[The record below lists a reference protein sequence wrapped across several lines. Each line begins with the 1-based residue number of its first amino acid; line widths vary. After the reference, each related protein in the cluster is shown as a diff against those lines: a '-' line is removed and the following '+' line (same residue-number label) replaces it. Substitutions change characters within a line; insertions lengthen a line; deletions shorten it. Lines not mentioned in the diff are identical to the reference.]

1 MSRATSWRVLAVLVA
16 IVMTATLGYFMTREP
31 IQLTDGASNMISVAD
46 TGAWQVFVEKTTNER
61 FFRPLMW
68 PPYRL
73 VMDWSGG
80 AYFTWFKAI
89 HVGQLL
95 ALLLLFARWVRV
107 ETGTDVAAFLFG
119 VAVLVGGH
127 TFPGTIREA
136 FPINHFLMMAVCT
149 LGVAVLAS
157 ERARMR
163 NDLLAVLLFTYAVL
177 TLESG
182 LLVWVA
188 AVWAWCLGWRG
199 VSRSGV
205 LVMTAGVA
213 AYFAVRVLWLQTGTP
228 GLVERSTG
236 FGFAAASADDIQ
248 RMFGH
253 RPFVF
258 YAYNVS
264 SALLTLLVGE
274 PRGGVYRLVR
284 GFVIGPHEPWMQF
297 NVACATGVTI
307 LIATAFWRR
316 RTHVRTGL
324 SHHDRVLLMLPVLA
338 AANAVFCYAYLKDV
352 VLSVAGV
359 FIAAAAY
366 VAMREAVGALTA
378 RAWRPLSFRGVAVLT
393 GLSSMWAVKFIGI
406 HHSVR
411 KESISVRKEW
421 AQVDRWLERQEIVLD
436 TPAKRRVKEM
446 LETDALNREPVAPW
460 PVLPWSRDW
469 FDETQ

>member
-1 MSRATSWRVLAVLVA
+1 MNSARPWRALA
-16 IVMTATLGYFMTREP
+16 IVLTVVVTATLGYFMTRIP

-46 TGAWQVFVEKTTNER
+46 TGAWQLFVEEMTGHG

-95 ALLLLFARWVRV
+95 VLLLLFARWVRV

-136 FPINHFLMMAVCT
+136 FPINHFLMIAVCT
-149 LGVAVLAS
+149 LGAAVLAA
-157 ERARMR
+157 ERPRLV
-163 NDLLAVLLFTYAVL
+163 NDLLAILLFTYAVL

-188 AVWAWCLGWRG
+188 VVWAYCLGWRG
-199 VSRSGV
+199 VSRWGV
-205 LVMTAGVA
+205 LTTTAGVA
-213 AYFAVRVLWLQTGTP
+213 AYLAVRFLVLDTGTP
-228 GLVERSTG
+228 GLTERTTG
-236 FGFAAASADDIQ
+236 FGFGPADEADIQ
-248 RMFGH
+248 RLFGE
-253 RPFVF
+253 RPWLF
-258 YAYNVS
+258 YVYNLS
-264 SALLTLLVGE
+264 SAMLTLLVAE
-274 PRGGVYRLVR
+274 PRGGVYRFVR
-284 GFVIGPHEPWMQF
+284 GFVLGPHEPWVQL
-297 NVACATGVTI
+297 NVACATGVTL
-307 LIATAFWRR
+307 LIATACWRR
-316 RTHVRTGL
+316 RAHLRSGL
-324 SHHDRVLLMLPVLA
+324 SHHDRVLLMLPVMA
-338 AANAVFCYAYLKDV
+338 AANAAFCYIYLKDV

-366 VAMREAVGALTA
+366 VAMREAVGTLTA
-378 RAWRPLSFRGVAVLT
+378 RAWRPLSFLVVAVLT

>member
-1 MSRATSWRVLAVLVA
+1 MTGARLWRVLAVLVA
-16 IVMTATLGYFMTREP
+16 IMVTATLGYFMTRQP
-31 IQLTDGASNMISVAD
+31 IQLTDGATNMLSVAD
-46 TGAWQVFVEKTTNER
+46 TGAWQVFVEKMTNEG

-89 HVGQLL
+89 HIGQLL
-95 ALLLLFARWVRV
+95 GLLLLLARWVRV
-107 ETGTDVAAFLFG
+107 ETGTDLAAFLFG

-149 LGVAVLAS
+149 LGVVVLAS
-157 ERARMR
+157 ERPRVV
-163 NDLLAVLLFTYAVL
+163 NDLLAVLVFAYAVL

-188 AVWAWCLGWRG
+188 VVWAWCLGWRG
-199 VSRSGV
+199 VSRWGI
-205 LVMTAGVA
+205 LAMTAGVA
-213 AYFAVRVLWLQTGTP
+213 AYFAVRFLWLQTGTP
-228 GLVERSTG
+228 GLEERSTG
-236 FGFAAASADDIQ
+236 FGFAPASSDDIQ

-253 RPFVF
+253 RPLVF
-258 YAYNVS
+258 YAYNIS
-264 SALLTLLVGE
+264 GALLTLLFAE

-284 GFVIGPHEPWMQF
+284 GFVIGPHEPWVQL

-324 SHHDRVLLMLPVLA
+324 SHHDRVLLMLPVMA
-338 AANAVFCYAYLKDV
+338 AANSVFCYAYLKDV

-359 FIAAAAY
+359 FIAAAAS
-366 VAMREAVGALTA
+366 VAMRDAVGALGA
-378 RAWRPLSFRGVAVLT
+378 RAWRPLSTLALAVLT
-393 GLSSMWAVKFIGI
+393 GLSSMWAVKFIGV

-411 KESISVRKEW
+411 KESISIRKEW

-436 TPAKRRVKEM
+436 TPAKRRVKEA
-446 LETDALNREPVAPW
+446 LETDALNTEPVAPW
-460 PVLPWSRDW
+460 PQLPWSRDW

>member
-1 MSRATSWRVLAVLVA
+1 MSGTRPWGVLAVFVALV
-16 IVMTATLGYFMTREP
+16 VTATLGYFMARQP

-46 TGAWQVFVEKTTNER
+46 TGAWQVFVDKLTNEG

-80 AYFTWFKAI
+80 NYFIWFKAI
-89 HVGQLL
+89 HVAQLL
-95 ALLLLFARWVRV
+95 VLLLLLARWLRV
-107 ETGTDVAAFLFG
+107 ETGADLTAFLFA

-127 TFPGTIREA
+127 TFPGAVREA
-136 FPINHFLMMAVCT
+136 FPINHFLLMAICT
-149 LGVAVLAS
+149 LGAAVLAA
-157 ERARMR
+157 ERPRLV
-163 NDLLAVLLFTYAVL
+163 NDLLAIPLFTYAVL

-188 AVWAWCLGWRG
+188 VVWAYCLGWRG
-199 VSRSGV
+199 VSRWGV
-205 LVMTAGVA
+205 LTTTAGVA
-213 AYFAVRVLWLQTGTP
+213 AYLAVRFLVLDTGTP
-228 GLVERSTG
+228 GLTERTTG
-236 FGFAAASADDIQ
+236 FGFGPADEADIQ
-248 RMFGH
+248 RLFGE
-253 RPFVF
+253 RPWLF
-258 YAYNVS
+258 YVYNLS
-264 SALLTLLVGE
+264 SAMLTLLVAE
-274 PRGGVYRLVR
+274 PRGGVYRFVR
-284 GFVIGPHEPWMQF
+284 GFVLGPHEPWVQL
-297 NVACATGVTI
+297 NVACATGVTL
-307 LIATAFWRR
+307 LIATACWRR
-316 RTHVRTGL
+316 RAHLRSGL
-324 SHHDRVLLMLPVLA
+324 SHHDRVLLMLPVMA
-338 AANAVFCYAYLKDV
+338 AANAAFCYICLKDV

-366 VAMREAVGALTA
+366 VAMREAVGTLTA
-378 RAWRPLSFRGVAVLT
+378 RAWRPLSFLVVAVLT
-393 GLSSMWAVKFIGI
+393 GLSSKWAVKFIGI